1 MGAAAISGRSTE
13 PKKDHHRQYKSQK
26 DDSSSDDSSSSLDYE
41 ELVKK
46 RRASGVQHVIETV
59 QAQTKHKGESSKSS
73 SEGSKRVAKDEVIEK
88 KAETPKAKPVEPVK
102 KRDEDE
108 DWVLSEPPAKPVPE
122 VAIKESQ
129 KAASDISKE

>member
-1 MGAAAISGRSTE
+1 MGPAAISERSSE
-13 PKKDHHRQYKSQK
+13 PKKDHPRQNQSKK

-46 RRASGVQHVIETV
+46 RRAPGVQPVIETA
-59 QAQTKHKGESSKSS
+59 QAQAKHKEESSKSS
-73 SEGSKRVAKDEVIEK
+73 SEASNRGAKDEVKEK
-88 KAETPKAKPVEPVK
+88 KAETPKAKPVEPAK
-102 KRDEDE
+102 KGDEDE
-108 DWVLSEPPAKPVPE
+108 EWVLSEPPAKLVPE